1 MWASWVSN
9 RIFMPLGV
17 VLSLAALV
25 LWIALAQPRGPQKIA
40 QLRKDLEEGTE
51 QLTEPMTTSIRNFNP
66 VVLARPKPQTLHSE
80 PPVVE
85 DRPERPDAPKRGP
98 ASLTIFAADPQPAK
112 AEPRD
117 PKGEYAPAFRLV
129 KCQLVN
135 TVDSSN
141 ITTPIIGL
149 VTDDLWWNGK
159 IIIRA
164 DSEVHGTANVDPV
177 RERIAGNGEF
187 TFVLNEPDGL
197 GRELVVRGMVLDME
211 KDDSMDSYGITDG
224 SAGLRGD
231 VIRTANSDVVKL
243 YAASLISGIAGAFSS
258 NPNGILGN
266 RVYTNNNALGLSA
279 VQGLAVNPAV
289 GATQSV
295 LDRYAEQIE
304 SSIERD
310 GFFVRVPAGKQFYVY
325 CTEAIDLSKA
335 VVAADDVRTA
345 RDNADFAKSQ
355 ERSEVRRAL
364 PVTPNELTNQLLPAL
379 GQILNNTNK

>member
-1 MWASWVSN
+1 MLL
-9 RIFMPLGV
+9 PLGV
-17 VLSLAALV
+17 VMGLATVV
-25 LWIALAQPRGPQKIA
+25 LWIALTQQRGPQKIA
-40 QLRKDLEEGTE
+40 ERKKELELGAEK
-51 QLTEPMTTSIRNFNP
+51 LTEPMTTSIRNFNP
-66 VVLARPKPQTLHSE
+66 VALTKPKIRSLREE
-80 PPVVE
+80 PSVVE
-85 DRPERPDAPKRGP
+85 DPLKRQDPPKRATP
-98 ASLTIFAADPQPAK
+98 PLTIFAADPQAAK
-112 AEPRD
+112 AESRE
-117 PKGEYAPAFRLV
+117 PKGDYAPAFRLV

-141 ITTPIIGL
+141 IATPIIGL

-164 DSEVHGTANVDPV
+164 NSEVHGVANVDRV

-231 VIRTANSDVVKL
+231 VIRTANNDVIKL

-258 NPNGILGN
+258 NANGILGN
-266 RVYTNNNALGLSA
+266 RVYTNNSALGMTAL
-279 VQGLAVNPAV
+279 QGLAINPAV

-295 LDRYAEQIE
+295 LDRYADQIE

-325 CTEAIDLSKA
+325 CTEAIDLSRA
-335 VVAADDVRTA
+335 VVAADDVRLA
-345 RDNADFAKSQ
+345 RDNTDFAKSQ

-364 PVTPNELTNQLLPAL
+364 PVNPNELTNQLLPAL
-379 GQILNNTNK
+379 GQIINSTNK